1 MGVLTVSD
9 TSFRDGPSSDRSGPV
24 LRELL
29 ESLPSSPYK
38 VINSAIAPDEK
49 VEIRRIVEQW
59 CKEGVDLVLTSGG
72 TGFGVRDC
80 TPEVSGSSEEIPYLI
95 LRLSRYRQSPRWST
109 SQRRGSLPSCS
120 PIPSPS
126 RRSPPSLAQS
136 SEYTSE
142 MELKEP
148 APSSSLYPAVP
159 KEPRRTSRACSS
171 CCLIRS
177 T

>member
-1 MGVLTVSD
+1 MGILTVSD

-38 VINSAIAPDEK
+38 IVASAIAPDK
-49 VEIRRIVEQW
+49 QVEIRRVVEQW

-72 TGFGVRDC
+72 TGFGARDC
-80 TPEVSGSSEEIPYLI
+80 TPEVSRSSEETSYLI
-95 LRLSRYRQSPRWST
+95 LPLSRYRQSLRSST
-109 SQRRGSLPSCS
+109 NQLRGSLRSCS

-136 SEYTSE
+136 
-142 MELKEP
+142 
-148 APSSSLYPAVP
+148 
-159 KEPRRTSRACSS
+159 
-171 CCLIRS
+171 
-177 T
+177 